1 MKQIRYGI
9 IGAGHFGAEM
19 ARMIH
24 ERASSALSAVYS
36 VNGVGAARVRE
47 ELGCETEDTLEGLLA
62 REDVD
67 AVLVASPNVFHPEQA
82 IAAARAKKHIFCE
95 KPLAFTYKDAQNII
109 REAEKNG
116 VTLMTGFTMRFY
128 DGFAKM
134 KRMIA
139 DGCIGEPLAAF
150 ASRVGW
156 DEPKPASGWKKDQG
170 ISGGHLFHHIHE
182 IDLLLWM
189 AGPVDGVYA
198 AGGNLIHTGP
208 GMGTQDDLIL
218 LDFHFAGGAYGSME
232 SSSLHQIPQ
241 HCVKIN
247 GTKGGLEADMRTSQ
261 LTLWRNGQ
269 PVEAYPMFDDPE
281 SQAYNISYN
290 QKGPA
295 HGSPVNRPPLTFRTT
310 MPKELCVFEK
320 KLLGEPVEPIYE
332 DLFAGAS
339 GASATAVVEVALR
352 SVRSQKLEPVEK

>member
-9 IGAGHFGAEM
+9 VGAGHFGAEM
-19 ARMIH
+19 ARIIQGH
-24 ERASSALSAVYS
+24 PGSALSAVYS
-36 VNGVGAARVRE
+36 VTGAGAARVRE
-47 ELGCETEDTLEGLLA
+47 ELGCETEGTLEGLLA

-67 AVLVASPNVFHPEQA
+67 AVLIASPNVFHPEQA
-82 IAAARAKKHIFCE
+82 IAAARAGKHIFCE
-95 KPLAFTYKDAQNII
+95 KPLAFTHRDAHTII
-109 REAEKNG
+109 REAEKSG
-116 VTLMTGFTMRFY
+116 VILMTGFTMRFY
-128 DGFAKM
+128 DGFARM

-139 DGCIGEPLAAF
+139 GGCIGAPLAAF
-150 ASRVGW
+150 AARVGW
-156 DEPKPASGWKKDQG
+156 DEPRPAAGWKKEQR

-189 AGPVDGVYA
+189 AGPVDSVYA

-218 LDFHFAGGAYGSME
+218 LNLRFTGGAYGSVE

-247 GTKGGLEADMRTSQ
+247 GTKGGLEADMRSSR
-261 LTLWRNGQ
+261 LTLWRNGM
-269 PVEAYPMFDDPE
+269 PVETYPMFDDPQ
-281 SQAYNISYN
+281 SQAENISYN

-295 HGSPVNRPPLTFRTT
+295 HGSPASRPPLTFRTA
-310 MPKELCVFEK
+310 MPKELGVFEEK
-320 KLLGEPVEPIYE
+320 ILGRPVDPIYE

-339 GASATAVVEVALR
+339 GASAAAVVEAALR
-352 SVRSQKLEPVEK
+352 SIRTQQMETVEK